1 MLTPAVLQAVVE
13 AQAWSF
19 IEEEPTTFQQ
29 LTQQLIAQTKPSL
42 QQKGTLRSPFVTIL
56 GHVDHGKTTLLEQLC
71 QMSVCPNE
79 PGNITQHIGV
89 YEVLLQP
96 PSAGRVIFIDT
107 PGHALFTK
115 MRLHGTNAT
124 DIALL
129 VVSAVDGVQPQTIE
143 SINHA
148 RAANIKVIVFINKM
162 DLPNANPTLVMQQLT
177 RYGLIAE
184 ARGGDTMMLS
194 GSALRNE
201 GIIPLVEAISL
212 LGEVLDLR
220 ALLSTPASGVVLE
233 SYHNVQQGYVA
244 ILLIHNG
251 TLKVRDYLMAGH
263 VVGRVRAIYNNKKK
277 QVRQMTAGNAV
288 TVTGLP
294 TLPKAGEPFIV
305 LQDVKMAQLLT
316 KYLVAEQKKQRQQ
329 TKVNINFDA
338 LLLTE
343 AEKQSQKAHL
353 NLVVKAD
360 TANTLQALTAMID
373 NLKLT
378 HKTLQVVH
386 AGVGNLNESDLLL
399 AVASNASLI
408 GFNVQTTT
416 GFNNLNKTHQKAV

>member
-1 MLTPAVLQAVVE
+1 M
-13 AQAWSF
+13 
-19 IEEEPTTFQQ
+19 
-29 LTQQLIAQTKPSL
+29 QQLIAQTKPSL
-42 QQKGTLRSPFVTIL
+42 QQKGTLRAPFVTIL

-96 PSAGRVIFIDT
+96 PSASRVIFIDT

-148 RAANIKVIVFINKM
+148 RAANIKVVVFINKM
-162 DLPNANPTLVMQQLT
+162 DLPNANPALVMQQLT
-177 RYGLIAE
+177 RYGLVAE
-184 ARGGDTMMLS
+184 LRGGDTMMLS
-194 GSALRNE
+194 GSALRNQ
-201 GIIPLVEAISL
+201 GITPLVEAISL

-220 ALLSTPASGVVLE
+220 ALLSAPASGVVLE

-244 ILLIHNG
+244 TLLIHNG

-277 QVRQMTAGNAV
+277 QVRQMEAGNAV

-294 TLPKAGEPFIV
+294 TLPQAGEPFIV

-316 KYLVAEQKKQRQQ
+316 RYLATEQKKQRQQ
-329 TKVNINFDA
+329 TKVKINFDA

-360 TANTLQALTAMID
+360 TANTIQALTAMID

-416 GFNNLNKTHQKAV
+416 GFNNLNKTHQKAI